1 MDKLI
6 HDSWNV
12 CECLTLNEMH
22 IQLAS
27 LIVCLINYNLT
38 NTLSTPP
45 PEVKKTVLY
54 IVHLIIFSSWK
65 ESSIYLRLRLK
76 SLTYFKHQQISFI
89 WKQTFLYV
97 LFFQFLVLIFFYM
110 QVLCISTRNLQSPG
124 HYIFWFAWEST
135 SKNLSRSQLDIGILI
150 WILFNHCKT

>member
-97 LFFQFLVLIFFYM
+97 LFFQFLVLIFFICKYYAF
-110 QVLCISTRNLQSPG
+110 QQEIYSHQAT
-124 HYIFWFAWEST
+124 T
-135 SKNLSRSQLDIGILI
+135 SFGLLGNQLAKICPEV
-150 WILFNHCKT
+150 N